1 MQEAPSRV
9 QAFKPAKLEGMNLRT
24 HSRSWLN
31 SFYFDGVV
39 GGGISFLK
47 CPRNEGR
54 GYGFLKQFLQEER
67 CLGLQVNLEGKKLE
81 LYKRGLGQ
89 RGRAEKE
96 EERKGEEQGEGWGDG
111 QGREGEKAARG
122 GRRQRGRRERGR
134 QGRRGREGGEEEGDR
149 REKK

>member
-9 QAFKPAKLEGMNLRT
+9 QAFKPVKLEGMNLRT

-47 CPRNEGR
+47 CPRNERR

-67 CLGLQVNLEGKKLE
+67 CLGLQVNLEGRELE
-81 LYKRGLGQ
+81 LYKGGVGQ
-89 RGRAEKE
+89 RGRAGKE
-96 EERKGEEQGEGWGDG
+96 EERKGRRARRGDG
-111 QGREGEKAARG
+111 EMGK
-122 GRRQRGRRERGR
+122 ERGET
-134 QGRRGREGGEEEGDR
+134 G
-149 REKK
+149 